1 MKKKADEV
9 LAKAVQRNL
18 DRAEFHGHDN
28 DSEKNESEN
37 AAAQKEASECQ
48 RAHASSLAKGG
59 VFIVMWAGEDAGGLD
74 GGLAQGPGAFQGK
87 RILKAEG

>member
-1 MKKKADEV
+1 MKKEADEV
-9 LAKAVQRNL
+9 LAEAVQRNL

-48 RAHASSLAKGG
+48 RAHASSLAKDG

-74 GGLAQGPGAFQGK
+74 GGGAGAAGFS
-87 RILKAEG
+87 RASAS